1 MAKKLLA
8 TLVLGLILGGCA
20 AEQSARQGE
29 DGETYGTT
37 KGNFRSTWWGYAE
50 RGSSYLAG
58 KFYAEAKTD
67 LEKALEG
74 RSEDSWRA
82 RTYGLH
88 FVEYF
93 PNRELGIVEFH
104 LGNLEAAEA
113 ALKASLEQVDTERAH
128 YYLDLVR
135 REKIAKGTVTDSTE
149 PELAMVIA
157 PVQVAQATMPAPAPQ
172 PAKPEASATPEPAKP
187 ETPAPAPTKPA
198 PAPIAEKGAVI
209 STRELTFEVDTK
221 DDVGVAE
228 VTVNAEKVYQRGAT
242 ESGETLAAK
251 KEVVLDEGT
260 HKIEVAAKDL
270 SEKEVKKEVE
280 VTVDLTGPTIGVFS
294 PIEPTV
300 TDHGTVILEGST
312 VDKNGVVSVSVD
324 QKVVKEAPGSP
335 KVDFNSE
342 LPLAAG
348 ENTFVLAARDVAGNE
363 TRSAIKVFQGD
374 PESAEAKLWLLKQK
388 HPELLQYASAAGL
401 PLLDLTF
408 AVDDPAAAVE
418 GGEIRL
424 KSPKPDQPYR
434 HNRTL
439 RVSGEVVTQTKVT
452 SLSINGTPV
461 DELTGAPKESF
472 NRRLPI
478 ETSAEGESKIAVN
491 IEATDESGKKYTQT
505 FDVDVRPVELSSKE
519 SRMPVA
525 VLAFAGAN
533 IDAGVTDN
541 LRLATEAE
549 ILAADRFR
557 VVDRTRLQDVLTEQ
571 QLSAALADPNEALA
585 LGKLTNA
592 FVFLVADVFPH
603 DQAGLEIKA
612 RLIDAGTSD
621 LIATLDSFI
630 DDKNDT
636 AKIEAACKAL
646 SEQLSARYPR
656 LSGEVTSVRGTDV
669 LVNWTKEDEVQEGAY
684 FLFVQEQ
691 EPWKDETTGEVLEP
705 GEFVPVGRGRILS
718 FLGSGVKA
726 QQVQTGEEGATI
738 EQGMPAITM

>member
-1 MAKKLLA
+1 MANKLLA
-8 TLVLGLILGGCA
+8 TLMLGLILGGCA
-20 AEQSARQGE
+20 AEQGARQGD

-93 PNRELGIVEFH
+93 PNRELGIAEFH
-104 LGNLEAAEA
+104 LGNLDAAEA
-113 ALKASLEQVDTERAH
+113 ALNNSLASVDTERAH

-135 REKIAKGTVTDSTE
+135 KEKIAKGTVSDSTD
-149 PELAMVIA
+149 PEIAMVVSA
-157 PVQVAQATMPAPAPQ
+157 
-172 PAKPEASATPEPAKP
+172 ASATGAAQPEQAAA
-187 ETPAPAPTKPA
+187 ETPQSATPSAAVPPTI
-198 PAPIAEKGAVI
+198 IA
-209 STRELTFEVDTK
+209 TRELTFEVDTK
-221 DDVGVAE
+221 DDNGVAE
-228 VTVNAEKVYQRGAT
+228 VTVNDEKVYQRGAT
-242 ESGETLAAK
+242 KANEVLASK

-270 SEKEVKKEVE
+270 AEKEVKKEVE

-312 VDKNGVVSVSVD
+312 VDKNGVVSVAVD
-324 QKVVKEAPGSP
+324 QRIVKETPGDK

-374 PESAEAKLWLLKQK
+374 PNSTQAKLWLLKQK
-388 HPELLQYASAAGL
+388 NPELLQYASAAGL
-401 PLLDLTF
+401 PLLDLTLS
-408 AVDDPAAAVE
+408 VDDPAAAE
-418 GGEIRL
+418 GEIRL

-439 RVSGEVVTQTKVT
+439 RVSGEVVTQSKVT
-452 SLSINGTPV
+452 SLSINGQPV

-478 ETSAEGESKIAVN
+478 DTSVEGESKIAVN
-491 IEATDESGKKYTQT
+491 IEATDESGKTYTQT
-505 FDVDVRPVELSSKE
+505 FDVDVRPVELNSKE

-533 IDAGVTDN
+533 VDAGVTDN
-541 LRLATEAE
+541 LRLTTEAQ

-592 FVFLVADVFPH
+592 YVFLVADVFPH

-621 LIATLDSFI
+621 LIATLDSFV

-636 AKIEAACKAL
+636 AKVTAACKAL
-646 SEQLSARYPR
+646 SEQLSGRYPR
-656 LSGEVTSVRGTDV
+656 LSGEVLSVRGTDV
-669 LVNWTKEDEVQEGAY
+669 LVNWTKEDAVQEGAY
-684 FLFVQEQ
+684 FLFVKEE

-718 FLGSGVKA
+718 FLGGSGVKT

>member
-1 MAKKLLA
+1 MTKKLLA
-8 TLVLGLILGGCA
+8 VLVLGSVLAGCA
-20 AEQSARQGE
+20 AEQGARQGE

-74 RSEDSWRA
+74 RSDDSWRA

-104 LGNLEAAEA
+104 LGNLDAAEA
-113 ALKASLEQVDTERAH
+113 ALKASLESVDTERAH

-135 REKIAKGTVTDSTE
+135 KDKIAKGTVSDSTE
-149 PELAMVIA
+149 PEIAMVIA
-157 PVQVAQATMPAPAPQ
+157 SAPVTEAPAPAPAQ
-172 PAKPEASATPEPAKP
+172 PEPAQP
-187 ETPAPAPTKPA
+187 ETPVAAAPT
-198 PAPIAEKGAVI
+198 VI

-228 VTVNAEKVYQRGAT
+228 VTVNEEKVYQRGAT
-242 ESGETLAAK
+242 EANEVLAAK

-260 HKIEVAAKDL
+260 HTIQIAAKDL
-270 SEKEVKKEVE
+270 AEKEVKKEVE

-312 VDKNGVVSVSVD
+312 VDKNGVVSIAVD
-324 QKVVKEAPGSP
+324 QKVVKETPGDK

-348 ENTFVLAARDVAGNE
+348 ENTFVLAARDIAGNE

-374 PESAEAKLWLLKQK
+374 PESAEAKLWLMKQK

-408 AVDDPAAAVE
+408 AVDDPSAAAPAE

-452 SLSINGTPV
+452 SLTINGTPV

-478 ETSAEGESKIAVN
+478 DSTAEGESKIAVN
-491 IEATDESGKKYTQT
+491 IEATDESGKTYTQT

-533 IDAGVTDN
+533 VDAGVTDN
-541 LRLATEAE
+541 LRLTTEAE

-612 RLIDAGTSD
+612 RLIDAETSD
-621 LIATLDSFI
+621 LIATLDSFV

-636 AKIEAACKAL
+636 AKIAAACKAL
-646 SEQLSARYPR
+646 SEQLSSRYPR
-656 LSGEVTSVRGTDV
+656 LSGEVVSVRGPDV
-669 LVNWTKEDEVQEGAY
+669 LVNWTKEDAVQEGAY
-684 FLFVQEQ
+684 FLFVKEE

-705 GEFVPVGRGRILS
+705 GEYVPVGRGRILS
-718 FLGSGVKA
+718 FMGGSGVKA
-726 QQVQTGEEGATI
+726 QQVQTGEEGAPI

>member
-1 MAKKLLA
+1 MAKKILA
-8 TLVLGLILGGCA
+8 VLAVGVILGSCA
-20 AEQSARQGE
+20 GEQSARKGE

-58 KFYAEAKTD
+58 KFYAEAKAD

-93 PNRELGIVEFH
+93 PNRELGIVEYH
-104 LGNLEAAEA
+104 LGNLDAAEA
-113 ALKASLEQVDTERAH
+113 ALNTSLASVDTERAH

-135 REKIAKGTVTDSTE
+135 KDKIAKGTVSDSTE
-149 PELAMVIA
+149 PEIAMVVAEANPAGVEKPQTA
-157 PVQVAQATMPAPAPQ
+157 PAESPAPAA
-172 PAKPEASATPEPAKP
+172 PAA
-187 ETPAPAPTKPA
+187 APAPT
-198 PAPIAEKGAVI
+198 II
-209 STRELTFEVDTK
+209 STRELSFEVDTK

-242 ESGETLAAK
+242 KSNEVLAAK
-251 KEVVLDEGT
+251 KEVVLEEGT

-270 SEKEVKKEVE
+270 AEKEVKKQVE

-300 TDHGTVILEGST
+300 TDHGTVVLEGST
-312 VDKNGVVSVSVD
+312 VDKNGVVSVAVD
-324 QKVVKEAPGSP
+324 QKVVKETPGEK

-348 ENTFVLAARDVAGNE
+348 ENTFILAARDVAGNE

-374 PESAEAKLWLLKQK
+374 PNSSQAKLWLLKQK

-401 PLLDLTF
+401 PLLDLTLS
-408 AVDDPAAAVE
+408 VDDPAAAAPAE

-452 SLSINGTPV
+452 SLTINGQAV
-461 DELTGAPKESF
+461 EDLTGAPKESF

-478 ETSAEGESKIAVN
+478 DANAEGETKVAVN

-505 FDVDVRPVELSSKE
+505 FDVDVRPVELNSKE

-533 IDAGVTDN
+533 VDAGVTDN
-541 LRLATEAE
+541 LRLTTEAQ
-549 ILAADRFR
+549 ILEADRFR

-612 RLIDAGTSD
+612 RLIDAETSD
-621 LIATLDSFI
+621 LIATLDSFV
-630 DDKNDT
+630 DDKNDA
-636 AKIEAACKAL
+636 AKVTAACKAL

-669 LVNWTKEDEVQEGAY
+669 LVNWTKEDSVQEGAY
-684 FLFVQEQ
+684 FLFVKEE

-726 QQVQTGEEGATI
+726 QQVKTGEEGATI

>member
-1 MAKKLLA
+1 MTKKLLA
-8 TLVLGLILGGCA
+8 ALVLGSILAGCA
-20 AEQSARQGE
+20 AEQGARQGD
-29 DGETYGTT
+29 DGETYGVT

-58 KFYAEAKTD
+58 KFYAEAKAD

-104 LGNLEAAEA
+104 LGNLDAAEA
-113 ALKASLEQVDTERAH
+113 ALKASLESVDTERAH

-135 REKIAKGTVTDSTE
+135 KDKIAKGAVSDSTE
-149 PELAMVIA
+149 PEIAMVIA
-157 PVQVAQATMPAPAPQ
+157 SAPVTQAPTPAQ
-172 PAKPEASATPEPAKP
+172 PEATQPV
-187 ETPAPAPTKPA
+187 APVAEAPT
-198 PAPIAEKGAVI
+198 VI

-228 VTVNAEKVYQRGAT
+228 VTVNEEKVYQRGAT
-242 ESGETLAAK
+242 EANEVLAAK

-260 HKIEVAAKDL
+260 HTIQVAAKDL
-270 SEKEVKKEVE
+270 AEKEVKKDVE

-312 VDKNGVVSVSVD
+312 VDKNGVVSIAVD
-324 QKVVKEAPGSP
+324 QKVVKETPGDK

-348 ENTFVLAARDVAGNE
+348 ENTFVLAARDIAGNE

-374 PESAEAKLWLLKQK
+374 PESAEAKLWLMKQK

-408 AVDDPAAAVE
+408 AVDDPAAAAPAE

-452 SLSINGTPV
+452 SLTINGTPV

-478 ETSAEGESKIAVN
+478 DTTVEGESKIAVN
-491 IEATDESGKKYTQT
+491 IEATDESGKTYTQT

-533 IDAGVTDN
+533 VDAGVTDN
-541 LRLATEAE
+541 LRLTTEAE

-612 RLIDAGTSD
+612 RLIDAETSD
-621 LIATLDSFI
+621 LIATLDSFV

-636 AKIEAACKAL
+636 AKIAAACKAL
-646 SEQLSARYPR
+646 SEQLSSRYPR
-656 LSGEVTSVRGTDV
+656 LSGEVVSVRGPDV
-669 LVNWTKEDEVQEGAY
+669 LVNWTKEDAVQEGAY
-684 FLFVQEQ
+684 FLFVKEE

-705 GEFVPVGRGRILS
+705 GEYVPVGRGRILS
-718 FLGSGVKA
+718 FMGGSGVKA
-726 QQVQTGEEGATI
+726 QQVQTGEEGAPI

>member
-1 MAKKLLA
+1 MAKKHIAVLL
-8 TLVLGLILGGCA
+8 TGLVFAGCA
-20 AEQSARQGE
+20 AEQGARQGD
-29 DGETYGTT
+29 DGQTYGVTE
-37 KGNFRSTWWGYAE
+37 GNFRSTWWGYAE

-58 KFYAEAKTD
+58 KFYTEAKAD
-67 LEKALEG
+67 LEKALQG
-74 RSEDSWRA
+74 RSEDTWRA

-93 PNRELGIVEFH
+93 PNRELGIVEFN
-104 LGNLEAAEA
+104 LGNLDAAETL
-113 ALKASLEQVDTERAH
+113 LKTSLEHVDTERAH

-135 REKIAKGTVTDSTE
+135 REKIAKGAVTDSTE
-149 PELAMVIA
+149 PELAMIV
-157 PVQVAQATMPAPAPQ
+157 APAVSVE
-172 PAKPEASATPEPAKP
+172 KP
-187 ETPAPAPTKPA
+187 KPA
-198 PAPIAEKGAVI
+198 PAPAEAPPVAAPRVAAPVTIIA
-209 STRELTFEVDTK
+209 TREVTFEVDTK

-228 VTVNAEKVYQRGAT
+228 VTINAEKVYQRGAT
-242 ESGETLAAK
+242 QADEVLAAR
-251 KEVVLDEGT
+251 KEVVLEEGT

-270 SEKEVKKEVE
+270 AEKEVKKEVE

-312 VDKNGVVSVSVD
+312 VDKHGVVSVAVD
-324 QKVVKEAPGSP
+324 QQVVKEAPGVP
-335 KVDFNSE
+335 KLDFNTE

-374 PESAEAKLWLLKQK
+374 PDSAEAKLWLLKQK

-401 PLLDLTF
+401 PLLDLTLS
-408 AVDDPAAAVE
+408 VDDPAPAE

-452 SLSINGTPV
+452 SLSINGQPV
-461 DELTGAPKESF
+461 AELTGAPKESF

-478 ETSAEGESKIAVN
+478 DTSTDGESKIAVN
-491 IEATDESGKKYTQT
+491 IEATDEAGKTYTQT

-533 IDAGVTDN
+533 VDAGVTDN
-541 LRLATEAE
+541 LRLTTEAE

-612 RLIDAGTSD
+612 RLIDAETSD
-621 LIATLDSFI
+621 LVATLDSFI
-630 DDKNDT
+630 ADKNDT
-636 AKIEAACKAL
+636 AKIAEACRAL
-646 SEQLSARYPR
+646 ASQLSDRYPR
-656 LSGEVTSVRGTDV
+656 LSGEVLSVRPSDKGAEV
-669 LVNWTKEDEVQEGAY
+669 LVNWTKEDAIPEGAY

-691 EPWKDETTGEVLEP
+691 EPWVDESTGEVLEP

-726 QQVQTGEEGATI
+726 QQVITGEEGATI

>member
-1 MAKKLLA
+1 MAKKILA
-8 TLVLGLILGGCA
+8 TLVLGLILGACA
-20 AEQSARQGE
+20 GEQSARQGD

-37 KGNFRSTWWGYAE
+37 DGTFRSTWWGYAE

-58 KFYAEAKTD
+58 KFYAEAKAD

-113 ALKASLEQVDTERAH
+113 ALKTSLEAVDTERAH
-128 YYLDLVR
+128 YYMDLVR
-135 REKIAKGTVTDSTE
+135 KDKIAKGTVSDTTE
-149 PELAMVIA
+149 PEIAMVIA
-157 PVQVAQATMPAPAPQ
+157 SAPATEI
-172 PAKPEASATPEPAKP
+172 AKPEPAQPEPAKP
-187 ETPAPAPTKPA
+187 EVPAAAAPT
-198 PAPIAEKGAVI
+198 VI

-228 VTVNAEKVYQRGAT
+228 VTVNEEKVYQRGAT
-242 ESGETLAAK
+242 EANEVLAAK
-251 KEVVLDEGT
+251 KEVLLDEGT
-260 HKIEVAAKDL
+260 HTIQIAAKDL
-270 SEKEVKKEVE
+270 AEKEVKKEVE

-312 VDKNGVVSVSVD
+312 VDKNGVVSVAVD
-324 QKVVKEAPGSP
+324 QKVVKEAPGDK

-374 PESAEAKLWLLKQK
+374 PDSTQAKLWLLKQK

-401 PLLDLTF
+401 PLLDLTLS
-408 AVDDPAAAVE
+408 VDDPAAAAPAE

-424 KSPKPDQPYR
+424 KSPKQDQPYR

-439 RVSGEVVTQTKVT
+439 RVSGEVVTQSKVT
-452 SLSINGTPV
+452 SLSINGQPV
-461 DELTGAPKESF
+461 EELTGAPKESF

-478 ETSAEGESKIAVN
+478 DTSADGESKIAVN
-491 IEATDESGKKYTQT
+491 IEATDESGKTYTQT
-505 FDVDVRPVELSSKE
+505 FDVDVRPVELNSKE

-533 IDAGVTDN
+533 VDAGVTDN
-541 LRLATEAE
+541 LRLTTEAE
-549 ILAADRFR
+549 ILAAERFR

-612 RLIDAGTSD
+612 RLIDAETSD
-621 LIATLDSFI
+621 LIATLDSFV

-636 AKIEAACKAL
+636 AKVTAACKAL

-684 FLFVQEQ
+684 FLFVKEQ

-718 FLGSGVKA
+718 FLGSGVKT
-726 QQVQTGEEGATI
+726 QQVKTGEEGATV

>member
-1 MAKKLLA
+1 MTKKILTA
-8 TLVLGLILGGCA
+8 LVLGSVLAGCA
-20 AEQSARQGE
+20 AEQGALQGD
-29 DGETYGTT
+29 DGQTYGVT

-58 KFYAEAKTD
+58 KFYTEAKAD

-104 LGNLEAAEA
+104 LGNLDAAEA
-113 ALKASLEQVDTERAH
+113 ALKTSLGSVDTERAH

-135 REKIAKGTVTDSTE
+135 REKIAKGAVTDSTE

-157 PVQVAQATMPAPAPQ
+157 PATVAQAVMPAPEPATPEAPAPAPG
-172 PAKPEASATPEPAKP
+172 PAKPQTVEKA
-187 ETPAPAPTKPA
+187 
-198 PAPIAEKGAVI
+198 APITERGSVI
-209 STRELTFEVDTK
+209 ATRELTFEVDTK

-242 ESGETLAAK
+242 ESGEVLAAK

-260 HKIEVAAKDL
+260 HTIEVAAKDL
-270 SEKEVKKEVE
+270 AEKEVKKEVE

-300 TDHGTVILEGST
+300 TEHGTVILEGST
-312 VDKNGVVSVSVD
+312 VDKNGVVSVAVD
-324 QKVVKEAPGSP
+324 QKVVKETPGDK

-348 ENTFVLAARDVAGNE
+348 ENTFVLAARDIAGNE

-374 PESAEAKLWLLKQK
+374 PESAEAKLWLMKQK

-408 AVDDPAAAVE
+408 AVDDPAAAAPAE

-452 SLSINGTPV
+452 SLTINGTPV

-478 ETSAEGESKIAVN
+478 DTTAEGESKIAVN
-491 IEATDESGKKYTQT
+491 IEATDESGKTYTQT

-533 IDAGVTDN
+533 VDAGVTDN
-541 LRLATEAE
+541 LRLTTEAE

-612 RLIDAGTSD
+612 RLIDAETSD
-621 LIATLDSFI
+621 LIATLDSFV

-636 AKIEAACKAL
+636 AKIVAACKAL
-646 SEQLSARYPR
+646 SEQLSGRYPR
-656 LSGEVTSVRGTDV
+656 LSGEVISVRGPDV
-669 LVNWTKEDEVQEGAY
+669 LVNWTKEDAVQEGAY
-684 FLFVQEQ
+684 FLFVKEE
-691 EPWKDETTGEVLEP
+691 EPWTDETTGEVLEP
-705 GEFVPVGRGRILS
+705 GEYVPVGRGRILS
-718 FLGSGVKA
+718 FMGGSGVKA
-726 QQVQTGEEGATI
+726 QQVQTEEEGATI